1 MDKTD
6 IRPAGTPWPLPERLR
21 ILRDVTIVALEKG
34 ILIDGLG
41 RPEIIQGPLA
51 QTILPE
57 LLSLL
62 DGRHTFAELENAFPA
77 IPSEYLRTAVLTLN
91 EWGLIEPADNAPA
104 FHPANSETMS
114 FFRRQISTAGLESNA
129 YAACSVL
136 HEAKV
141 LLVSPGQA
149 ERQAESLARQL
160 RETGVGRVDLLLRD
174 RFDAG
179 ASRDFLVVALGAEE
193 DRDWYEHLDEEGRNR
208 PFSWLY
214 AAVNRNRNAAD
225 IGPLFRPDDNSCYS
239 CFRNTHI
246 GSANPEPGP
255 SFAACNDEMFASFT
269 ALEVIN
275 IIALPNLGVNGRHF
289 RRLSLPQW
297 EPRLLSYPRLP
308 RCPRC
313 RKEPFFAVSP
323 PMANQMK
330 EREWM
335 TDTALVFED
344 CVGLESR
351 TALNPAGKQVFSR
364 GAHGAGEEAGRFP
377 SCEHIPLYRG
387 AVRLDVNALDAMR
400 TEKKPKPHAIA
411 LDELATVMAITGG
424 VREISEKV
432 VRRWAATA
440 GNLGSVELFLV
451 NRTVQGL
458 VPGFYYY
465 EALTHALAS
474 LKKRTSAGVGEF
486 MCRVLGRKEDD
497 LPDALIVLTG
507 AFFRLVGK
515 YGPFAYRLVHFDAGA
530 ALGQLHLAA
539 NGMGLSPRTVLCL
552 ADDLVQKQFNLEPD
566 EVPTAVVEISCT
578 PRKEKGWTKLFSR
591 PAKPS
596 SSPRSWKAAHEFAG
610 MELNELT
617 AMLLDEGRTL
627 EGDPRSYQYPTLRQ
641 LPSESGKPAT
651 IRLPK
656 PLRALTTLEGVLGK
670 RRSIRQYSQRPVEV
684 DVLATVLH
692 GALSADAVWPE
703 EYRHSD
709 LAYYVLARQVAGI
722 APGLYR
728 YHAETHGLSREG
740 PPLLRDHMLDLLVQ
754 AEFADVPVLIWIT
767 GNLAA
772 ACAGEGA
779 RGHRQ
784 LLLRAGAAG
793 HRLWMAALS
802 LGLSGCLV
810 AGVVPGAARRLLG
823 FDGYLTASLLAFA
836 MGNQEQ
842 GLQVTPGDTFHEA
855 RQEAE

>member
-6 IRPAGTPWPLPERLR
+6 IQRAAKPGPLPERLR
-21 ILRDVTIVALEKG
+21 ILRDVTIVPLERG

-41 RPEIIQGPLA
+41 RQEIIEGPLA
-51 QTILPE
+51 QTVLPE

-62 DGRHTFAELENAFPA
+62 DGTRTFAELENAFPA

-91 EWGLIEPADNAPA
+91 EWGLIEPADNALASQPVN
-104 FHPANSETMS
+104 PETMS
-114 FFRRQISTAGLESNA
+114 FFRRQISTAGLEGNA
-129 YAACSVL
+129 YAACSAL

-141 LLVSPGQA
+141 LLVLPQPA

-193 DRDWYEHLDEEGRNR
+193 DRDWYEHLDEEGRNQ

-246 GSANPEPGP
+246 GAANPEPVP
-255 SFAACNDEMFASFT
+255 PFAACNDEMFASFT
-269 ALEVIN
+269 VLEVIN
-275 IIALPNLGVNGRHF
+275 IIALPSLGVNGRHF
-289 RRLSLPQW
+289 RRLYLPHW
-297 EPRLLSYPRLP
+297 ESRLLSYPRLP
-308 RCPRC
+308 RCSRC
-313 RKEPFFAVSP
+313 RREPFFAASSRLAKKIKDP
-323 PMANQMK
+323 
-330 EREWM
+330 EWM

-351 TALNPAGKQVFSR
+351 TALNRAGKQVFSR
-364 GAHGAGEEAGRFP
+364 IVHDAGEEAGRFP
-377 SCEHIPLYRG
+377 TCEHIPLYRG
-387 AVRLDVNALDAMR
+387 AVRLHVNALDAMS
-400 TEKKPKPHAIA
+400 TEKKPKPRAIA
-411 LDELATVMAITGG
+411 LDELAAVLAITGG
-424 VREISEKV
+424 VRETSEKV

-440 GNLGSVELFLV
+440 GNLGSVELFIV
-451 NRTVQGL
+451 NRAVEGL
-458 VPGFYYY
+458 VPGFYHY
-465 EALTHALAS
+465 EAWPHALAS
-474 LKKRTSAGVGEF
+474 LKKRTGAGVCEF
-486 MCRVLGRKEDD
+486 MGRVLGRKESD

-507 AFFRLVGK
+507 ALFRLAGK

-530 ALGQLHLAA
+530 ALGQLHLVAG
-539 NGMGLSPRTVLCL
+539 GMGLSSRTVLCL
-552 ADDLVQKQFNLEPD
+552 ADDLVQKQFNLESD

-591 PAKPS
+591 PLQRS

-610 MELNELT
+610 MELNEIV

-627 EGDPRSYQYPTLRQ
+627 EGDSRSYQSQTPRKV
-641 LPSESGKPAT
+641 PSERSRPAT

-656 PLRALTTLEGVLGK
+656 PLRPRMTLEGVLEK
-670 RRSIRQYSQRPVEV
+670 RKSIRQYSRRPVDV

-692 GALSADAVWPE
+692 CALSADAMWPE

-709 LAYYVLARQVAGI
+709 LAYFVLATQVAGI
-722 APGLYR
+722 VPGVYR

-740 PPLLRDHMLDLLVQ
+740 PPLSRDHVLDLLVQ
-754 AEFADVPVLIWIT
+754 AELADVPVLIWIT

-772 ACAGEGA
+772 ACAAEGA

-802 LGLSGCLV
+802 SGLSGCLV

-823 FDGYLTASLLAFA
+823 FDGHVTASLLAFA
-836 MGNQEQ
+836 MGHQEQ